1 MFKIVRRVVLA
12 TFAALAASGAW
23 PSTSS
28 AALNSYIVMG
38 PEGAYYFL
46 SQADV
51 DRIQREPDKPPP
63 CKKPDCLI
71 FLFADGEAGVNVADL
86 EPYAIIGEDG
96 KDASETLAKAIPDEA
111 LLAEVGQ
118 AIKEGQ
124 IIGPGYAAE
133 LEQLGIG
140 VVTASWPPPESP

>member
-1 MFKIVRRVVLA
+1 MFRIVRRVVLA
-12 TFAALAASGAW
+12 GFAALAASGAW

-38 PEGAYYFL
+38 PDGAYYFV
-46 SQADV
+46 SQADM

-71 FLFADGEAGVNVADL
+71 FLLAGREASVTVADL

-96 KDASETLAKAIPDEA
+96 KDASETLAKAISDEA

-118 AIKEGQ
+118 AIKDGKAISETS
-124 IIGPGYAAE
+124 AE
-133 LEQLGIG
+133 KLSELGVG